1 MLLLETVF
9 KAFDENQDGVVDLRE
24 LLIGL
29 SVLCRAGNTI
39 EQLATVFSLYDSNS
53 DGYIS
58 PEEMEQYLYHVFKI
72 VLALDVQQAL
82 QAEHTDAAAIAK
94 STTATCFQ
102 EADADGDGRLSFD
115 EFIRWYLEEPSSPSR
130 TRVVDQQVDAP
141 FTVSLEALNALTTL
155 EEVNA
160 VLRSHADEHGM
171 LNSYGFHKA
180 METFIKPNLT
190 DGQHARATALLN
202 HLFFAF
208 GGADDGFV
216 DYQ

>member
-130 TRVVDQQVDAP
+130 TRVVDQQVRPRAPSFATTASLMPPPSLCVSWTVPCVLVSPWRAVQVDAP

-155 EEVNA
+155 EEA
-160 VLRSHADEHGM
+160 PLSQVLPDCTS
-171 LNSYGFHKA
+171 L
-180 METFIKPNLT
+180 PP
-190 DGQHARATALLN
+190 LL
-202 HLFFAF
+202 LLC
-208 GGADDGFV
+208 V
-216 DYQ
+216 